1 MEGVDEL
8 LLLLLLLGRIGDL
21 VFEEEADREEAGC
34 YNCHCVLERDVLTKS
49 RIRAMTVQGM

>member
-1 MEGVDEL
+1 MEGVDE
-8 LLLLLLLGRIGDL
+8 LLLLLLGRIGDL